1 MEKLNCSVHQDSF
14 IFGSLVF
21 FSDENSRLCF
31 THNKLK
37 QYGISLKSDKTEEE
51 PALLDDPER
60 QVARCIFCEHGQPRQ
75 PLPVLRRKE
84 ETEES

>member
-1 MEKLNCSVHQDSF
+1 MEKLNYSVYQDLF
-14 IFGSLVF
+14 IFGSSVL
-21 FSDENSRLCF
+21 FSDENSCLCF

-51 PALLDDPER
+51 TAPLNDPER
-60 QVARCIFCEHGQPRQ
+60 QDARCIFCEHVQPWQ
-75 PLPVLRRKE
+75 PLPVLSRKE